1 MKQKNKLALLVLIG
15 ISFFY
20 FFGVSC
26 TNSLAEGKQLN
37 FEKNKEYDI
46 YYQAENHT
54 KYIKNVEI
62 IDTVTIGGVVFLEIK
77 FLNIF
82 RKKDGYIS
90 VSNII
95 AILPAGSPRF

>member
-1 MKQKNKLALLVLIG
+1 MKEKNKLALLILMG

-20 FFGVSC
+20 FFGMSC
-26 TNSLAEGKQLN
+26 TNGLAGPKQIT
-37 FEKNKEYDI
+37 FEKDKEYDI
-46 YYQAENHT
+46 YYQTDNHT
-54 KYIKNVEI
+54 KYIKDVEI
-62 IDTVTIGGVVFLEIK
+62 IDTVTIGGAVFLEIK